1 MNFGHSTISSGDAL
15 YLFKVDSKEL
25 AISMSCKR
33 IAFFDPTSNLENK
46 FKNVVGIGAQKRG

>member
-1 MNFGHSTISSGDAL
+1 MLFIFSKSTPRS
-15 YLFKVDSKEL
+15 L